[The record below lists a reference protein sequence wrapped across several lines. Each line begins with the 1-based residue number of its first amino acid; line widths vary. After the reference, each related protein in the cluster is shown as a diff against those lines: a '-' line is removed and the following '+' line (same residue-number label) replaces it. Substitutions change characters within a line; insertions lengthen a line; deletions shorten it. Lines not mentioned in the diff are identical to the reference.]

1 MKKLG
6 LFLGFVTLTLTSLA
20 QSAEQSALVLTLEK
34 AIEIALSES
43 PTIKVAEQEIEIK
56 RYAKQETYSSLYP
69 RLDATAQYQRVLAKQ
84 TMSMD
89 FGGQTQTIKV
99 GSDNSFNGG
108 ISASMPIVN
117 AQLWESLKVSVADV
131 VLAIEKARSSQ
142 IDMIEQVSKAY
153 FSVLLAKESQVVY
166 QRVYDNA
173 LENNKNI
180 KKKYDVGSVS
190 EFDLISS
197 NVSVQNAIPNLI
209 EAQNSVVL
217 ALWQL
222 KALLGID
229 LNKNI
234 DVAGTLM
241 DYEAQMNYAHT
252 LDQLDFSNNTTLKQ
266 LDIQED
272 MLHSALKITK
282 LANVPTLS
290 INAAY
295 LYTALGNDGKFF
307 QAKAWNPYSYAG
319 VQLNIPIFAGNQR
332 RAATRQAN
340 LNLSNLQLQ
349 RENAERQLRVAV
361 VQSLNSMQT
370 NVKKFSAAAA
380 TVGQA
385 KRGYEIAVKRYEV
398 GRGTLVDVDN
408 SQLALTQAELGR
420 NSAIYNFLV
429 SKVALDKI
437 LGNHEVKSNHDYIDR
452 FQTMYEKRYGDKE
465 QSDKEQS
472 DKEPKKEEKK

>member
-6 LFLGFVTLTLTSLA
+6 LFLGFITLTLTSVA
-20 QSAEQSALVLTLEK
+20 QSTEQTALTLTLEQ
-34 AIEIALSES
+34 ALEIALSEN

-56 RYAKQETYSSLYP
+56 RYAKQEAYSSLYP
-69 RLDATAQYQRVLAKQ
+69 RFDATAQYQRVLEKQ

-89 FGGQTQTIKV
+89 FGGATQTIKV

-108 ISASMPIVN
+108 ITGSMPIVN

-131 VLAIEKARSSQ
+131 VLAVEKARSSQ
-142 IDMIEQVSKAY
+142 IDMIEQVSQAY
-153 FSVLLAKESQVVY
+153 FSVLLAKESLEVY

-173 LENNKNI
+173 VENNKNI
-180 KKKYDVGSVS
+180 KKRYEVGSVS
-190 EFDLISS
+190 EFDFISS
-197 NVSVQNAIPNLI
+197 NVSVQNAIPNVI

-217 ALWQL
+217 TLWQL

-229 LNKNI
+229 LKKNI
-234 DVAGTLM
+234 DVAGSLA

-252 LDQLDFSNNTTLKQ
+252 LEQLDLSNNSTLKQ
-266 LDIQED
+266 LDIQEG
-272 MLHSALKITK
+272 MLESALKITK

-332 RAATRQAN
+332 RAATRQAR

-349 RENAERQLRVAV
+349 RENAERQLQVAV
-361 VQSLNSMQT
+361 VNSLNNMQT

-380 TVGQA
+380 TVDQA

-408 SQLALTQAELGR
+408 SQLQLTQAELGR
-420 NSAIYNFLV
+420 NSAIYNFLMAKI
-429 SKVALDKI
+429 SLDKI
-437 LGNHEVKSNHDYIDR
+437 LGNHEVKSSHDYIDR
-452 FQTMYEKRYGDKE
+452 YEKMYEKRYGNK
-465 QSDKEQS
+465 
-472 DKEPKKEEKK
+472 